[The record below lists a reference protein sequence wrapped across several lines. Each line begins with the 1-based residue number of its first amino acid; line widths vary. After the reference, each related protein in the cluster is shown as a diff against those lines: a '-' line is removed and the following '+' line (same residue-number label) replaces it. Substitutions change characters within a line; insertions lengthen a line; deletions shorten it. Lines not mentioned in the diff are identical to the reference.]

1 MVLDRLTQLRRFLEA
16 LFPERHLYLRSGG
29 EMRGMAPTADP
40 QVAISGA
47 ASALGPWLGDA
58 GSTGRSTRPH
68 LHHEGRA
75 NGRPQ
80 NPERF
85 LEAG

>member
-29 EMRGMAPTADP
+29 EVR
-40 QVAISGA
+40 GA
-47 ASALGPWLGDA
+47 ASALDPWLGDA